1 MITLYSTGCPKC
13 NVLVKKLD
21 NADIAYNLNTT
32 FDVNELLAKGYDEVP
47 LLEIEGKLL
56 KFTEA
61 VNWINEQVKGTN

>member
-13 NVLVKKLD
+13 NVLMKKL
-21 NADIAYNLNTT
+21 
-32 FDVNELLAKGYDEVP
+32 DVNELLAKGYDEVP
-47 LLEIEGKLL
+47 LLEVEAKLL

>member
-21 NADIAYNLNTT
+21 NANIAYNLNTT
-32 FDVNELLAKGYDEVP
+32 FDVNELLSKGYDEVP
-47 LLEIEGKLL
+47 LLEVEGKLL